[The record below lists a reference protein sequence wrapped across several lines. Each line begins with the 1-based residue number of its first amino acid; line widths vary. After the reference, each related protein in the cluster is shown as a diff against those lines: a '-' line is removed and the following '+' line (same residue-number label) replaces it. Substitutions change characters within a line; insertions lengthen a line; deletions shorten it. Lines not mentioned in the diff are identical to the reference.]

1 MYVLVCK
8 EEDNKR
14 KKREE
19 RLKIIKNNV
28 ELKYAI
34 KRKVRDGTFKMFGN
48 RKILTVTL
56 LFN

>member
-8 EEDNKR
+8 EEDSKR

-34 KRKVRDGTFKMFGN
+34 KRKVSDGIFKMFGN